1 MAISDELSDEGQ
13 AIMAFVRRH
22 FEATGMRNALRVLD
36 ESEKIQTCVRSL
48 SFTASFTR
56 CTEDTDEITYDHAN
70 QVLRAMRER

>member
-36 ESEKIQTCVRSL
+36 ESEKKFQTCVRSL
-48 SFTASFTR
+48 SITASFTR
-56 CTEDTDEITYDHAN
+56 CTEDSDGN
-70 QVLRAMRER
+70 